1 MTCDVDE
8 LNESENAESS
18 RLYASVREDGW
29 CCTIKLC
36 DACRQSQVPVVRNVA
51 YQDADMN

>member
-8 LNESENAESS
+8 LNESKNAESS

-36 DACRQSQVPVVRNVA
+36 DACRQVRSVA
-51 YQDADMN
+51 YEDADKN